1 MISRIEYRL
10 EQAALLLR
18 QTNEPISS
26 IAEAV
31 GFHHFSLF
39 GKSFKAKTG
48 ETPKQYRLNHL

>member
-18 QTNEPISS
+18 QTNEPIAS

-39 GKSFKAKTG
+39 GKSFQAKTG